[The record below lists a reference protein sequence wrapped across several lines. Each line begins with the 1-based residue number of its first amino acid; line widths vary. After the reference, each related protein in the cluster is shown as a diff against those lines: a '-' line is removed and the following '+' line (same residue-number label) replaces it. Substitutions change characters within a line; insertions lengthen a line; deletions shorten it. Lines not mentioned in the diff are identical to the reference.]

1 MRDPALKLAMIF
13 LVLSLTVA
21 SVILTATAS
30 ASPLLA

>member
-1 MRDPALKLAMIF
+1 MRDPALKLTMIF

-30 ASPLLA
+30 ASTLLA